1 MANWFS
7 CFHILLLLLA
17 FLHETARLCNCAT
30 TNLGCIEEERL
41 ALTEFKNTI
50 NVTTL
55 NRLSSWIGNECC
67 TWEGVSCS
75 TINSSVHVI
84 QLHLPNPV
92 NPDPSGFIT
101 QVPNRIKANSVSPAL
116 MRLKFLEHIDLSWN
130 DFSGSS
136 IPAFLGSMRRLRYLN
151 LSNARFNGLVP
162 NQLGNLPNLHSLD
175 LSSSQAEYDFQLF
188 VANLEWLPRLGS
200 LRQLDLSW
208 MNLSTAVA
216 DLVKVLNML
225 PSLTYLRLQSCGLGG
240 NDLFVGY
247 VNSTLLEHFDVSV
260 NAIGG
265 SIPVVTQNMHAL
277 KVLDLSAN
285 LFNSSI
291 PPWLGNLKSLVH
303 LNLGFN
309 YLTGGVPN
317 DLGNLTSL
325 EFLDLSF
332 NGLEGSIPTSLWNLC
347 SLKVLDFTMNTLNG
361 TVTEPSTSVC
371 IGNGLQK
378 LSLRWN
384 KIRSPLPVWFGQFP
398 SLKLLDVAYN
408 SFYGQ
413 IPASFGGLSKLA
425 VLDLSH
431 NQLNGTVPASLGQL
445 SELKQWVMSTNSLE
459 GTMSEVHF
467 ANLSNLKQIDFSV
480 NSLAFQVDPN
490 WVPPFQLS
498 YISMKSCIL
507 GPRFPTWL
515 GTQNE
520 TITLYI
526 SNTSISDVLP
536 PWFPNS
542 KFHFLDLSF
551 NQIGGR
557 IPTFSTPSS
566 LYMNLYLSNNRFEG
580 PLPTFPFNVNRLD
593 LTNNLIS
600 GTLPQHIGNM
610 TPTLDN
616 LLLSGNQISGSI
628 PNSLCKIYTLRVLD
642 LSKNGLSGEIPNCWS
657 YFKILVV
664 LDLSEN
670 NLTGI
675 IPSSFGN
682 ASSLKSLHLSSNNL
696 HGDIPSSLR
705 QCTNLV
711 ILDFGENEMLSGYL
725 PTWIGESLFNLEIL
739 RLRSN
744 KLKGNIPS
752 EICQL
757 SQLQVLDLAQ
767 NSMSGTIPPCFGN
780 FSGMTSG
787 NGTAS
792 EIGIYKWSTTYGEN
806 LIQFMKGKELEY
818 TKTLRLLI
826 NMDISGN
833 QMTGTIPEELTNLIA
848 LRGLNLSGNQLQ
860 GPIPNAIGKLTW
872 LESLDFSR
880 NQLSGSIPASIA
892 LLNALSHLNLSY
904 NKLSGKIPSGNQLQ
918 TLIDPSIYTGN
929 SQLCGAPLSECA
941 TDEPPPAE
949 GEGEDEDNGS
959 DLEWLYISMSTGY
972 VTGLWGVLG
981 VMIYKKSWRDA
992 YLKFADKVFEK
1003 ICKAANPKAW
1013 KKKERRS
1020 AQIQWS
1026 SW

>member
-1 MANWFS
+1 MAYWFS
-7 CFHILLLLLA
+7 CFQILLLLA
-17 FLHETARLCNCAT
+17 FVHETIRLCNCAT

-41 ALTEFKNTI
+41 ALTEFKNSI

-55 NRLSSWIGNECC
+55 NRLSSWIGNDCC
-67 TWEGVSCS
+67 NWEGVSCS
-75 TINSSVHVI
+75 TINNSVHVI
-84 QLHLPNPV
+84 KLDLQNHV
-92 NPDPSGFIT
+92 NLDSSGFIT
-101 QVPNRIKANSVSPAL
+101 EVPNRIKANLVSPAL
-116 MRLKFLEHIDLSWN
+116 MRLKFLEHLDLSWN

-151 LSNARFNGLVP
+151 LSSARFNGSVP

-175 LSSSQAEYDFQLF
+175 LSSSQNENDFQLF
-188 VANLEWLPRLGS
+188 VGSLEWLPRLGS
-200 LRQLDLSW
+200 LRRLDLSW
-208 MNLSTAVA
+208 IKLATAA

-225 PSLTYLRLQSCGLGG
+225 PSLTYLRLQSCGLSG
-240 NDLFVGY
+240 NDLFGGY

-265 SIPVVTQNMHAL
+265 SIPVVIQNMHAL
-277 KVLDLSAN
+277 RVLDLSAN

-291 PPWLGNLKSLVH
+291 PPWLGNLKALVH

-347 SLKVLDFTMNTLNG
+347 SLKVLDFTMNKLNG
-361 TVTEPSTSVC
+361 TIVEPSTSVC

-378 LSLRWN
+378 LSFRWN
-384 KIRSPLPVWFGQFP
+384 TIRSPLPDWFGQFL
-398 SLKLLDVAYN
+398 SLKVLDVAYN

-413 IPASFGGLSKLA
+413 IPASFGALSKLN
-425 VLDLSH
+425 VLDLSY
-431 NQLNGTVPASLGQL
+431 NRLNGTVPASLGQL
-445 SELKQWVMSTNSLE
+445 SELKQWVMSANSLE
-459 GTMSEVHF
+459 GTLTEVHF
-467 ANLSNLKQIDFSV
+467 ANLSKLKQIDISN
-480 NSLAFQVDPN
+480 NSLAFQVGSN

-498 YISMKSCIL
+498 YISMKSCNI
-507 GPRFPTWL
+507 GPRFPNWL
-515 GTQNE
+515 RTQNE
-520 TITLYI
+520 TITLYL

-536 PWFPNS
+536 PWFPNLN
-542 KFHFLDLSF
+542 FHFLDLSF
-551 NQIGGR
+551 NQIRGK
-557 IPTFSTPSS
+557 IPTFLTPRS

-593 LTNNLIS
+593 LTNNLVS
-600 GTLPQHIGNM
+600 GPLPQHIGNM

-616 LLLSGNQISGSI
+616 LLLSGNRINGSI
-628 PNSLCKIYTLRVLD
+628 PNSLCKINTLRVLD
-642 LSKNGLSGEIPNCWS
+642 LSKNSLSGEIPDCWS
-657 YFKILVV
+657 GFKILVV

-675 IPSSFGN
+675 IPTSFGN

-705 QCTNLV
+705 YCTNMV

-725 PTWIGESLFNLEIL
+725 PKWIGESLLNLEIL

-752 EICQL
+752 EMCRL
-757 SQLQVLDLAQ
+757 SQLQVLDVAQ

-780 FSGMTSG
+780 LSGMTSG

-792 EIGIYKWSTTYGEN
+792 EIGIYTWSTTYGEN
-806 LIQFMKGKELEY
+806 LVQFMKGKELEY

-860 GPIPNAIGKLTW
+860 GPIPNAIGKLRW

-880 NQLSGSIPASIA
+880 NQLTGSIPSSIA
-892 LLNALSHLNLSY
+892 FLTSLSHLNLSY
-904 NKLSGKIPSGNQLQ
+904 NELSGKIPSGNQLQ

-929 SQLCGAPLSECA
+929 SQLCGAPLLECPS
-941 TDEPPPAE
+941 DEPPQAE
-949 GEGEDEDNGS
+949 GEGENKEDGN
-959 DLEWLYISMSTGY
+959 DFEWLYISLSAGY

-981 VMIYKKSWRDA
+981 VMMYKKSWRDA
-992 YLKFADKVFEK
+992 YLKFADKVIER
-1003 ICKAANPKAW
+1003 ICKAAKPKAW
-1013 KKKERRS
+1013 LKKERRS
-1020 AQIQWS
+1020 AQNEWS